1 MNLSDRALLVQLSVS
16 QWTARKYDKKVSKE
30 VAVSHGTTTDAGRYN
45 KSLLPMNDLL
55 DRVHK
60 KTTHIREKFYKNTL
74 PWGIEGT
81 MMLPTSNYLEFVTEF
96 RKEKGEW
103 EYIVRDFVDNY
114 DRLKADA
121 QRILGGLYVEADYPS
136 ARDIEQKFSID
147 MAIFPVP
154 ASDFRVTIA
163 SDELTRI
170 QQDVERRVAQAQQ
183 TAVRDVWN
191 RLFEKVKHMAEKL
204 ADPKAIFRD
213 SMVEN
218 ARETC
223 ALLTR
228 LNFTDD
234 PNLEAMR
241 QEVEAT
247 LLKHPEALRNDP
259 DLRSDTASK
268 AKEIMDKMSVFMGVT
283 A

>member
-154 ASDFRVTIA
+154 ASDFRVSIA

>member
-268 AKEIMDKMSVFMGVT
+268 AKEIMDKMSVFMGGV
-283 A
+283 

>member
-114 DRLKADA
+114 DSLKADA

-268 AKEIMDKMSVFMGVT
+268 AKEIMDKMSVFMGGV
-283 A
+283 